1 MKILD
6 FSGDN
11 TGTLNFVVKLKDAE
25 DGDQTF
31 ISKNRYID
39 KNTEPK
45 LSHNDS
51 HFFIHDTL
59 LSHED
64 SDKP

>member
-25 DGDQTF
+25 DGD
-31 ISKNRYID
+31 
-39 KNTEPK
+39 
-45 LSHNDS
+45 
-51 HFFIHDTL
+51 
-59 LSHED
+59 
-64 SDKP
+64 